1 MSENQSNFE
10 SLRRLLALKRHET
23 PPPGYF
29 DAFSRRVIARIRAGE
44 TEAPASLSQRLSDQV
59 PWLLKFLQAFEAKPA
74 FACAYASALCLL
86 LIAGVILAER
96 PEPASQA
103 SFEPMSQTS
112 SLLAPTTLAALPQ
125 QPVNQVLIADS
136 STNPVFNFQS
146 TTSRFGQI
154 PIGAQTVSYSL
165 PNN

>member
-1 MSENQSNFE
+1 
-10 SLRRLLALKRHET
+10 
-23 PPPGYF
+23 
-29 DAFSRRVIARIRAGE
+29 
-44 TEAPASLSQRLSDQV
+44 
-59 PWLLKFLQAFEAKPA
+59 
-74 FACAYASALCLL
+74 
-86 LIAGVILAER
+86 
-96 PEPASQA
+96 
-103 SFEPMSQTS
+103 MSQTS